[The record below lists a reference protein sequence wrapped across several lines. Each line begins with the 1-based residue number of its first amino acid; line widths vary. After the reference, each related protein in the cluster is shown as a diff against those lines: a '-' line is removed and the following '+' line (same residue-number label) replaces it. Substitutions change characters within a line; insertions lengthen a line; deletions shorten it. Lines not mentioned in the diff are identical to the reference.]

1 MKKAGSEI
9 TRLDEMRVLDE
20 RTVLVH
26 GLACTENEISLINRR
41 GASLV
46 VCPTSN
52 HFLFAKTLSRDL
64 ITSIERVALGSDSPI
79 TATGDLLDEVRYLYT
94 RDRSS
99 PEHDLQHGSTTSPAE
114 IFHLQDGQGRI
125 QEFGVADL
133 IAVRSQ
139 HNTPARA
146 LSELN
151 FTDVELVLLAGIV
164 QMASPLLYTRLPNDL
179 RSGMELIE
187 VAGHQRWIRA
197 HLKDLFEAAESVL
210 GQDQLLLCGRHVRY
224 LGDQAVKSFDRA
236 CALPKRDKK

>member
-1 MKKAGSEI
+1 MH
-9 TRLDEMRVLDE
+9 LLDE

-26 GLACTENEISLINRR
+26 GLALTSKTISLVNQR
-41 GASLV
+41 GVALIA
-46 VCPTSN
+46 CPTSN
-52 HFLFAKTLSRDL
+52 LFLFARTLSNEHF
-64 ITSIERVALGSDSPI
+64 TSVQRIALGSDSPI
-79 TATGDLLDEVRYLYT
+79 TAKGDLLDEVHYLYT
-94 RDRSS
+94 ETGL
-99 PEHDLQHGSTTSPAE
+99 PPNTIYNMVTTGPTD

-125 QEFGVADL
+125 QEFGAADL

-236 CALPKRDKK
+236 CALPRRDKK